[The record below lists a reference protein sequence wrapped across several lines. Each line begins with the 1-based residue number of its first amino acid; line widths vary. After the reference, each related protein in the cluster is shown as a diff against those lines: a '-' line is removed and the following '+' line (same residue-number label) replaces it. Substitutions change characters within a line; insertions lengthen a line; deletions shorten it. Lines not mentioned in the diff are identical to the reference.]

1 MIYRALLDIS
11 LTLSQ
16 GMAKSTTSSASKT
29 RELGA
34 VFASKVLRSSS
45 RRHALVLA
53 LQGDLGTGKTTFT
66 QGFARGLGIRGQV
79 LSPTFIIFRRFAV
92 PRRSFFKS
100 FFQIDCYRLRKPAD
114 LLLVGWKDIVKDPS
128 NIVVLEWPE
137 RVARLLPKDAI
148 TIHFSYAGE
157 HKRTIAIT

>member
-1 MIYRALLDIS
+1 MTCVLL
-11 LTLSQ
+11 
-16 GMAKSTTSSASKT
+16 
-29 RELGA
+29 
-34 VFASKVLRSSS
+34 FY
-45 RRHALVLA
+45 
-53 LQGDLGTGKTTFT
+53 
-66 QGFARGLGIRGQV
+66 
-79 LSPTFIIFRRFAV
+79 IIFSFLNQYSQTGSNFNFFI
-92 PRRSFFKS
+92 SFFKS